1 MKIEKSISIYVGG
14 DTRTQRSQ
22 QMQEKQDKKGS
33 SGSISAKDLNIPQD
47 NILQKKKEAQ
57 QKALKVVT
65 DAWGGDK
72 KIDADVAS
80 RMEKIAALEK
90 ERGAAKEEMAA
101 YEAEKETIRESYGVE
116 ADSEEQKDLELLL
129 KQRQARRPGSGV
141 TLTEEEEERL
151 SEIDKK
157 ERTEY
162 QSQILDMDK
171 SRDYYRDVLE
181 NCEKELKLEKAIVR
195 GIALE
200 RLKKDPM
207 VGAKKEAD
215 AILESANKEVIGMLM
230 DEAKDHIDEEQEE
243 KEEKAEEIK
252 EKKEAEEKLLEKQ
265 KDKKEEAKERAEE
278 LADSMPLQ
286 EFLELEQSR
295 SDVQKEVQDIVNNMK
310 LVAEDIKGAM
320 VDNAL

>member
-1 MKIEKSISIYVGG
+1 MKIERSQTIFAGEN
-14 DTRTQRSQ
+14 TRTQRSQ
-22 QMQEKQDKKGS
+22 GQQEKQDKKGS

-65 DAWGGDK
+65 DAWNGDK

-90 ERGAAKEEMAA
+90 ERGAAKKEMAA

-129 KQRQARRPGSGV
+129 KQRQAKRPGSGV

-151 SEIDKK
+151 KELDKQ

-162 QSQILDMDK
+162 QSQILEMDK
-171 SRDYYRDVLE
+171 SKDYYRDVIE
-181 NCEKELKLEKAIVR
+181 DSEKELKLEKAIVR

-200 RLKKDPM
+200 RLKKAPM

-215 AILESANKEVIGMLM
+215 AILENANKEVIGMLM
-230 DEAKDHIDEEQEE
+230 DEAKDYIDEEQEE
-243 KEEKAEEIK
+243 KEEQAEEIK
-252 EKKEAEEKLLEKQ
+252 EKEEAEEKLLEKR
-265 KDKKEEAKERAEE
+265 KGEKEEAKERAEE

-286 EFLELEQSR
+286 EFLELGQAR

-320 VDNAL
+320 VDDAL